1 MFDVVRMREQVNKFQ
16 NSKAE
21 QYELLEIKNKL
32 LYDAPNMTEFVTLRD
47 KIEAGLVKQ
56 EENNTLI
63 TEKLET
69 FCNEQ
74 LDLNQKFDVRTVSLL
89 KDFREFH
96 GKAEK

>member
-47 KIEAGLVKQ
+47 KIEAGLVK
-56 EENNTLI
+56 
-63 TEKLET
+63 
-69 FCNEQ
+69 
-74 LDLNQKFDVRTVSLL
+74 
-89 KDFREFH
+89 
-96 GKAEK
+96 